1 MAFVL
6 RCPKCRDTFPYSASD
21 GMPDICPLCKE
32 FVGSGD
38 NTVISM
44 PMIRSAKTKSADK
57 LYRDMERGS
66 EVRAS
71 KAAEMLGIDASDM
84 SALKMTNMSDSAR
97 EGESSAPP
105 LPVAA
110 DDMGKFFQ
118 PNGQEYGAGTASGA
132 VTVNGKITTGI
143 EPRAG
148 ATAMS
153 NIQRL
158 MGKG

>member
-1 MAFVL
+1 MAYVL
-6 RCPKCRDTFPYSASD
+6 RCPKCRDKFAWQPKD

-38 NTVISM
+38 DTVIPM
-44 PMIRSAKTKSADK
+44 PSLRSPKTRSADQ
-57 LYRDMERGS
+57 LYRDMEKGS
-66 EVRAS
+66 EVRAA
-71 KAAEMLGIDASDM
+71 KGAEMLGISPSDM
-84 SALKMTNMSDSAR
+84 SALKMTDMRDNVH
-97 EGESSAPP
+97 EGENSAPA

-110 DDMGKFFQ
+110 ADMGKYFQ
-118 PNGQEYGAGTASGA
+118 PNGSEYGAGTESGA
-132 VTVNGKITTGI
+132 ITVNGKITTGI

-158 MGKG
+158 MGK